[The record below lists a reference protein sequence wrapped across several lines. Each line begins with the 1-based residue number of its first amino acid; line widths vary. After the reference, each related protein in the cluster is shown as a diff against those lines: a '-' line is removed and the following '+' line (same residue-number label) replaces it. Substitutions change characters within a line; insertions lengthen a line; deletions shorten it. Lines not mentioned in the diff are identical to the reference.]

1 VTPKIHIDRLT
12 LVAAAL
18 AASLSIHGSAQG
30 QEAAGE
36 ASVRIFV
43 PDGGNL
49 QWINLWVALGA
60 GFFADEALDI
70 DVVVPDAS
78 HEEDASGALRELS
91 DASIDIAVLPRPIF
105 LIAASRNR
113 PVVAFANLLRNDPIN
128 LVVHRDVAAARG
140 LSASMPLVERLNA
153 IRGLRIGVASG
164 PPPRLRVLLA
174 AAGLDADTDID
185 MIVIPG
191 EAQNE
196 AFGERRVDALYAH
209 TPFLETA
216 LAEQGGVMIVDQS
229 AGEVPALADR
239 QIHMLVTTRT
249 FARDN
254 PDVLTRVTRAIHR
267 AQRLI
272 HSDRQAAAVAIRD
285 SGARLDAPDA
295 LETLV
300 GIYAPAVPMTPE
312 VSAEGAMREL
322 ALFPARRQMPDLGN
336 VDLAAFV
343 DNRFAEQA
351 VMID

>member
-1 VTPKIHIDRLT
+1 
-12 LVAAAL
+12 
-18 AASLSIHGSAQG
+18 
-30 QEAAGE
+30 
-36 ASVRIFV
+36 
-43 PDGGNL
+43 
-49 QWINLWVALGA
+49 
-60 GFFADEALDI
+60 
-70 DVVVPDAS
+70 
-78 HEEDASGALRELS
+78 
-91 DASIDIAVLPRPIF
+91 
-105 LIAASRNR
+105 
-113 PVVAFANLLRNDPIN
+113 
-128 LVVHRDVAAARG
+128 
-140 LSASMPLVERLNA
+140 
-153 IRGLRIGVASG
+153 
-164 PPPRLRVLLA
+164 
-174 AAGLDADTDID
+174 
-185 MIVIPG
+185 
-191 EAQNE
+191 
-196 AFGERRVDALYAH
+196 
-209 TPFLETA
+209 
-216 LAEQGGVMIVDQS
+216 MIVDQS